1 MVTRVSLVFTR
12 VAAAVL
18 WTVLAPLAQAGASPV
33 PTAFFGFR
41 MINSSLEETT
51 PDEKRRLTMLEDILR
66 KKLEQSGR
74 YQMVPIPP
82 EVQAKIDS
90 GPAIGEC
97 NGCEV
102 EFGKTLGAERILW
115 GTVQKVS
122 NLILNLNVYMA
133 DVTTGQMTFV
143 KSVDI
148 RGNTDE
154 SWTTGLNYLI
164 RNYMLAEPK

>member
-1 MVTRVSLVFTR
+1 MTVRFPIARALAALVLSA
-12 VAAAVL
+12 VASV
-18 WTVLAPLAQAGASPV
+18 AQAGTAAV

-51 PDEKRRLTMLEDILR
+51 PDETRRLAMLEDMLR
-66 KKLEQSGR
+66 TKLEASGR
-74 YQMVPIPP
+74 YSMVEIPK
-82 EVQAKIDS
+82 EVQAKIEA

-102 EFGKTLGAERILW
+102 ELGKELGAKRILW

-122 NLILNLNVYMA
+122 NLILNLNVYVG
-133 DVTTGQMTFV
+133 DVDTGQMTFI

-154 SWTTGLNYLI
+154 SWTAGLNYLI
-164 RNYMLAEPK
+164 RNYMLAEAK

>member
-1 MVTRVSLVFTR
+1 MRTQFSLALTSAFAVLAVLVLASAAHAAT
-12 VAAAVL
+12 AAA
-18 WTVLAPLAQAGASPV
+18 

-51 PDEKRRLTMLEDILR
+51 PEEMRRLAMLEDILR
-66 KKLEQSGR
+66 SKLKASGR
-74 YQMVPIPP
+74 YRIVDIPK
-82 EVQAKIDS
+82 EVQAKIAA

-102 EFGKTLGAERILW
+102 ELGKQLGAERILW

-122 NLILNLNVYMA
+122 NLILNLNVYMG
-133 DVTTGQMTFV
+133 DVSTGQMTFI

-164 RNYMLAEPK
+164 RNYMLAEQK

>member
-1 MVTRVSLVFTR
+1 MRNPF
-12 VAAAVL
+12 VL
-18 WTVLAPLAQAGASPV
+18 VLARALAALAFFAVASVAHAGEAAT

-51 PDEKRRLTMLEDILR
+51 PDEKRRVAMLEEILR
-66 KKLEQSGR
+66 TKLEQSGSYR
-74 YQMVPIPP
+74 FVEIPK
-82 EVQAKIDS
+82 EVKAKVEA

-102 EFGKTLGAERILW
+102 ELGKKLGAERILW

-122 NLILNLNVYMA
+122 NLILNVNVYMG
-133 DVTTGQMTFV
+133 DVGTGQMTFI

-154 SWTTGLNYLI
+154 SWTAGLNYLI
-164 RNYMLAEPK
+164 RNYMLADQK

>member
-1 MVTRVSLVFTR
+1 MTVRFPIARALAALVLSAIAS
-12 VAAAVL
+12 VAH
-18 WTVLAPLAQAGASPV
+18 AGTTAT

-51 PDEKRRLTMLEDILR
+51 PDETRRLAVLEDILR
-66 KKLEQSGR
+66 TKLEASGR
-74 YQMVPIPP
+74 YSMVEIPK
-82 EVQAKIDS
+82 EVQAKIDA

-102 EFGKTLGAERILW
+102 ELGKQLGAKRILW

-122 NLILNLNVYMA
+122 NLILNLNVYVG
-133 DVTTGQMTFV
+133 DVETGQMTFI

-154 SWTTGLNYLI
+154 SWTAGLNYLI
-164 RNYMLAEPK
+164 RNYMLAEAK

>member
-1 MVTRVSLVFTR
+1 MQIFLPRAFARVLAAFVISA
-12 VAAAVL
+12 VAAVSHA
-18 WTVLAPLAQAGASPV
+18 AEAAI

-51 PDEKRRLTMLEDILR
+51 PEEKRRLDMLEDILR
-66 KKLEQSGR
+66 TKLEQSGTYR
-74 YQMVPIPP
+74 FVEIPND
-82 EVQAKIDS
+82 VRAKIEA

-102 EFGKTLGAERILW
+102 ELGKKLGAERILW

-122 NLILNLNVYMA
+122 NLILNLNVYMG
-133 DVTTGQMTFV
+133 DVATGQMTFV

-154 SWTTGLNYLI
+154 SWTAGLNYLL
-164 RNYMLAEPK
+164 RNYLLPQTK

>member
-1 MVTRVSLVFTR
+1 MNRFSLAFAR
-12 VAAAVL
+12 ALAALVLSAVL
-18 WTVLAPLAQAGASPV
+18 ATGAQAGNPV

-51 PDEKRRLTMLEDILR
+51 ADEKRRLGMLEEILR
-66 KKLEQSGR
+66 KKLENSGR
-74 YQMVPIPP
+74 FRMVQIPP
-82 EVQAKIDS
+82 EVQTQIAA
-90 GPAIGEC
+90 GLAIGEC

-102 EFGKTLGAERILW
+102 ELGQKLGAKQMLW

-122 NLILNLNVYMA
+122 NLILNLNVYLG
-133 DVTTGQMTFV
+133 DVDSGQMTFV

-154 SWTTGLNYLI
+154 SWTAGLNYLI
-164 RNYMLAEPK
+164 RNYMLAQE